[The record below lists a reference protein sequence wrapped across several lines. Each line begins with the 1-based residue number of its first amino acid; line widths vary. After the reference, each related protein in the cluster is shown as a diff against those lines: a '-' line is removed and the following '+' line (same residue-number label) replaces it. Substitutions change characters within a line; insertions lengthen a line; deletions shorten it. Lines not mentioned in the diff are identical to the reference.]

1 MVYRLTSQEN
11 NYFKI
16 MGFEWYLKIYHVQN
30 QTLVLLVIIMINI
43 LAILINPRSNRQNIA
58 VDISKFGSNFLL

>member
-1 MVYRLTSQEN
+1 
-11 NYFKI
+11 